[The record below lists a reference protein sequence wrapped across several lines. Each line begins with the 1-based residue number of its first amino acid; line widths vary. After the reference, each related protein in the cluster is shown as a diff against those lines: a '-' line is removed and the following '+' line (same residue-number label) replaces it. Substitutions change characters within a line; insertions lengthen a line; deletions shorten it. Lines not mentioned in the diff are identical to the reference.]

1 MFNRCPYCG
10 TRVPSHHACCRVP
23 SDLDRFERVY
33 DRLDALHENPFLRD
47 NLRRYLVAY
56 GRWQEGAWSHPA
68 F

>member
-1 MFNRCPYCG
+1 MFSICPYCG
-10 TRVPSHHACCRVP
+10 NRVPSHISCCRVP

-33 DRLDALHENPFLRD
+33 DRLDAQHENPFLRE

-56 GRWQEGAWSHPA
+56 GRRRESSWAPH

>member
-1 MFNRCPYCG
+1 MFNICPYCG
-10 TRVPSHHACCRVP
+10 NRVPSHRSCCRVP

-33 DRLDALHENPFLRD
+33 DHLSLMRENPFLRE

-56 GRWQEGAWSHPA
+56 GRWNDSAWAPG